1 MLTIEQI
8 NRLLYLN
15 KLLTVRALR
24 STAPDASTRLHQLSV
39 HRTVLK
45 DCLIEL
51 LSIEL
56 TQANAA

>member
-51 LSIEL
+51 L
-56 TQANAA
+56 QARAA